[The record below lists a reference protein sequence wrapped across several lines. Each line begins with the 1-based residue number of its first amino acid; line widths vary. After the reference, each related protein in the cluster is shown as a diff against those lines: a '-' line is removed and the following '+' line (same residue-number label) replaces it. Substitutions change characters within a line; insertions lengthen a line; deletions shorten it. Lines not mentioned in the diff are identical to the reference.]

1 MIEEQMAG
9 IMTELDPGRE
19 KLAAQTPAETL
30 AAEAMDD
37 DMSGADDEIV
47 GLDTLEETPETDDL

>member
-37 DMSGADDEIV
+37 MSDDELV